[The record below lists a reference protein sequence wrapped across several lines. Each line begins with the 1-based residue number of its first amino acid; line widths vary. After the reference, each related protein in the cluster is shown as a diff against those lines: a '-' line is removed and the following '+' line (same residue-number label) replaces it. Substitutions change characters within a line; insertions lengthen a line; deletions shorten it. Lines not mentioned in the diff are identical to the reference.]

1 MFLQF
6 FETTELDTYEQQT
19 SYLGLVV
26 REILR
31 TKQVIW
37 GSCQPTHAY
46 GRSRS
51 DEYIRRDLSLELY
64 QDKTRLSLGDCP
76 SASKWSFAELL
87 PY

>member
-31 TKQVIW
+31 TKQVI
-37 GSCQPTHAY
+37 
-46 GRSRS
+46 
-51 DEYIRRDLSLELY
+51 
-64 QDKTRLSLGDCP
+64 
-76 SASKWSFAELL
+76 
-87 PY
+87 